1 MLTYLVSV
9 QQKLEAI
16 KAANR
21 FREIT
26 GEEPP
31 YSADFSTN
39 DYLALST
46 DSRMIEAMRFIKRTG
61 SGGARLLGGGHREH
75 VLLEQDIAAWLGRER
90 ALVFSSGYLAAL
102 GVIQVLSTFVE
113 TIYSDTLNHACLIDG
128 IRASGKPREIFAHG
142 ALPARAQRKSPALI
156 VTESL
161 FGMDGTT
168 VDLDAYAKDLNQSD
182 ILLVDEAHALGVFGP
197 EGAGFA
203 RTLTDPR
210 IVVLGTLG
218 KAIGTAGGFIAG
230 PAALI
235 ELLINTARTFVF
247 DTALPPGLAFA
258 SRVGIMLAK
267 SADDR
272 RARLFANVA
281 YLREALQAVKIA
293 VPGRESPIVPILL
306 GSEEAALAAMR
317 RARERRVNAPAI
329 RPPTVPPDSSRLRI
343 SVRADHSREHFDM
356 LVDSLACTVIS

>member
-1 MLTYLVSV
+1 MMSYLKAVE
-9 QQKLEAI
+9 QKLEAV

-21 FREIT
+21 YRELT
-26 GEEPP
+26 GEEQA

-39 DYLALST
+39 DYLGLST
-46 DSRMIEAMRFIKRTG
+46 DSRMIEAMRFLKRVG

-75 VLLEQDIAAWLGRER
+75 VLLEQDISGWLGRER

-102 GVIQVLSTFVE
+102 GVIQVLSGFVE
-113 TIYSDTLNHACLIDG
+113 AIYSDTLNHACLIDG
-128 IRASGKPREIFAHG
+128 IRASGKPREIFPHG
-142 ALPARAQRKSPALI
+142 ALPARAQRKTPALI

-168 VDLDAYAKDLNQSD
+168 ADLDAYANDLNDGD

-203 RTLTDPR
+203 RTLDDPR

-230 PAALI
+230 PAALV

-247 DTALPPGLAFA
+247 DTAPPPGLAFA
-258 SRVGIMLAK
+258 SRVGIMLAR
-267 SADDR
+267 SAGDR

-281 YLREALQAVKIA
+281 YLRDALRSRNIA
-293 VPGRESPIVPILL
+293 LPQRETPIVPIVL
-306 GSEEAALAAMR
+306 GSEEAALEAMR
-317 RARERRVNAPAI
+317 YARERRVNAPAI
-329 RPPTVPPDSSRLRI
+329 RPPTVPPESSRLRI
-343 SVRADHSREHFDM
+343 SVRADHSREHFDLLM
-356 LVDSLACTVIS
+356 DALGCTVTS

>member
-1 MLTYLVSV
+1 MSYLNAAA
-9 QQKLEAI
+9 QKLEAI
-16 KAANR
+16 KSANR
-21 FREIT
+21 YREIT

-46 DSRMIEAMRFIKRTG
+46 DSRMVEALRFVKRTG

-75 VLLEQDIAAWLGRER
+75 VLLEQDIAGWLGRER

-102 GVIQVLSTFVE
+102 GVIQVLSGFVE

-128 IRASGKPREIFAHG
+128 IRASGKPREIFPHG
-142 ALPARAQRKSPALI
+142 ALPPRAQRKTPALI

-161 FGMDGTT
+161 FGMDGT
-168 VDLDAYAKDLNQSD
+168 VADLNAYANDLNEGD

-203 RTLTDPR
+203 RALTDPR

-230 PAALI
+230 PAALV

-247 DTALPPGLAFA
+247 DTAPPPGLAFA
-258 SRVGIMLAK
+258 SRVGIMLAR

-272 RARLFANVA
+272 RVRLFANAA
-281 YLREALQAVKIA
+281 YLRDALKAAKIV
-293 VPGRESPIVPILL
+293 VPELETPIVPIVL
-306 GSEEAALAAMR
+306 GSEEAALKAMR
-317 RARERRVNAPAI
+317 AARKRRVNAPAI
-329 RPPTVPPDSSRLRI
+329 RPPTVPADSSRLRI

-356 LVDSLACTVIS
+356 LMDALACTVTS